1 MSLSEDDKT
10 WIVNTIES
18 IVRNH
23 LNNYRQEVNGTVNK
37 AIIQHTHSNHPTPI
51 SVLESKIVGNEAK
64 IVLMEKAQKNFN
76 ERLDSIEE
84 TVADEVGRAQDIAKE
99 ARDEAERAN
108 HTANSTKGNSNWTVD
123 LYDRDMIN
131 HPWTTMAHQIAM
143 KPATDSS
150 PTMMI
155 NALTA
160 NQYQTL
166 SQSGVPEV
174 DDAVQKIEGVFKQP
188 NSISELSYSRNP
200 INNKD
205 SLFVKGDERNVE
217 FTRLNLPNS
226 KWQLS
231 EVKENID
238 NKISKSK
245 KKGKK

>member
-10 WIVNTIES
+10 WIINTVEA
-18 IVRNH
+18 IVKAHING
-23 LNNYRQEVNGTVNK
+23 YRTEVEN
-37 AIIQHTHSNHPTPI
+37 AINQGLIRHTHQSHPTPI
-51 SVLESKIVGNEAK
+51 SIIESRISGQEAK
-64 IVLMEKAQKNFN
+64 IVLMEEAQKNFN
-76 ERLDSIEE
+76 NKLDSFEE

-99 ARDEAERAN
+99 AKDEAERAN
-108 HTANSTKGNSNWTVD
+108 HTANLTKGNSNWTVD
-123 LYDRDMIN
+123 IYDRDLIN
-131 HPWTTMAHQIAM
+131 RPWTTMAHQIAL
-143 KPATDSS
+143 KSATDSS

-238 NKISKSK
+238 NKN
-245 KKGKK
+245 